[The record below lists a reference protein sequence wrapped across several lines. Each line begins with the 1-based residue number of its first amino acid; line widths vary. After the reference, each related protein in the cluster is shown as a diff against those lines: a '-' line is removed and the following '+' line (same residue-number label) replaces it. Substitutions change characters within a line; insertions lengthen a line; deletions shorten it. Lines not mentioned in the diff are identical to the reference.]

1 MPGIEPNEVYT
12 SFETEKLLKLSRS
25 TVKRMLKNGF
35 IRANKVG
42 GQYRIFGHELL
53 KLLSPEVD
61 KKAVDVYQQIKKK
74 TKEKIKY
81 W

>member
-1 MPGIEPNEVYT
+1 MAIEPNEIYT
-12 SFETEKLLKLSRS
+12 PKETEQLLKVSKS
-25 TVKRMLKNGF
+25 TVKRMLKNGL
-35 IRANKVG
+35 IRANKIG

-61 KKAVDVYQQIKKK
+61 HQATSVYQKIKTTTKKK
-74 TKEKIKY
+74 VEH